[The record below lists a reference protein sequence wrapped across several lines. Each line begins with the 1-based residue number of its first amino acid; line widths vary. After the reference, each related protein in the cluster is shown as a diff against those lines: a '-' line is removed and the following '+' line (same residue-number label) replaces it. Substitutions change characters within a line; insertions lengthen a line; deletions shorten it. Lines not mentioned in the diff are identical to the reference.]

1 MESSELLYLTSQAL
15 ILVLMLSMPVVAVGA
30 LVGLLV
36 GLFQGL
42 TQIQDQTISFALRL
56 TASVV
61 VLLLTARWLGV
72 ELLNFAVNQFEKIS
86 HMAF

>member
-1 MESSELLYLTSQAL
+1 MEPSELLYLTSQAL
-15 ILVLMLSMPVVAVGA
+15 LLTLMLSMPVVAVGA

-56 TASVV
+56 IASVV
-61 VLLLTARWLGV
+61 VLLLTARWLGI
-72 ELLNFAVNQFEKIS
+72 ELYNFAVSQFESIS
-86 HMAF
+86 QMAV